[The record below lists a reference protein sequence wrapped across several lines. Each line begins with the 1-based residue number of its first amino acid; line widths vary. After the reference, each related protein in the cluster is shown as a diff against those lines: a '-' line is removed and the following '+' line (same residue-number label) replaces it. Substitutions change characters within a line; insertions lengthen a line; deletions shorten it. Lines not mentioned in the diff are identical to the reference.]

1 MTYSLRWRLFPGLL
15 LCAGLVLP
23 AASAGPQ
30 KEQQPKLLLEEA
42 GKKELVDGDLK
53 GAIEIYQ
60 KILALEDVPRASVAR
75 ALLHLGQ
82 CYEKLGSTEAR
93 KAYERLVREF
103 ADQSEETTAARARL
117 AALGGQDTAMRVRQV
132 WAGPQ
137 DDLLG
142 APTRDGRYLTC
153 QDWPS
158 ENVAVRDLA
167 TGQKRMLTSKAKG
180 SLEFA
185 MLSVPS
191 PDGKQVA
198 YSWYNADG
206 FYDLRVVGMDGSN
219 LRVLYASREL
229 TYVYPSDWSLDGR
242 HVLAVFDRRDKPSQI
257 VLVSVPDGSVRV
269 LKSFDKT
276 SPGRARFSPD
286 GRYIAYHFNQQPGST
301 AQDISVFAVD
311 GGRETA
317 VVRHPANDVL
327 FDWTPDGKRLLFGS
341 DRSGTMG
348 VWWIQIADGQPMGT
362 PDLVKPDL
370 GQDVRPLGFT
380 RGGSFYYEV
389 RTGLSDVY
397 IAEVNFASGRVLAP
411 PILATERFAGSNSR
425 PDWSRDGLKLAYLSH
440 RGPGVWGAR
449 AICVRDTATGEVREI
464 SSKLERVI
472 SIRWFPDGQSLLAAA
487 QGPSGDYGPFRID
500 VQNGEFERVDLT
512 RPAPMGIMG
521 AAWSADGKTFY
532 YVRWGPAAKASS
544 VVARDLATGQ
554 ERQLHSVIEP
564 SVYQSGVSISPDG
577 QRLAVVVRDKEGG
590 PVRHVTVVPTAGG
603 EARDVLG
610 STELLWPVS
619 IAWAPDG
626 QSVLFVKQPEA
637 RNSKTELWL
646 VPVHGGEPRKLDLSA
661 PNMRELSVHP
671 DGRRIAFTAGG
682 DRSEVWVME
691 NFLLRAK

>member
-1 MTYSLRWRLFPGLL
+1 MTHSLRWRLFPGLL

-30 KEQQPKLLLEEA
+30 REQQPKLLLEEA

-185 MLSVPS
+185 MLSQPS
-191 PDGKQVA
+191 PDGKEVA
-198 YSWYNADG
+198 YSWYNAED
-206 FYDLRVVGMDGSN
+206 FYDLRIVGIGGSN
-219 LRVLYASREL
+219 PRVLLTGREL
-229 TYVYPSDWSLDGR
+229 KEVDPYDWSPDGKN
-242 HVLAVFDRRDKPSQI
+242 VLAVFIRRDTTCQLA
-257 VLVSVPDGSVRV
+257 LVSALDGSVRI
-269 LKSFDKT
+269 LKTFDRGW
-276 SPGRARFSPD
+276 PGRARFSPD
-286 GRYIAYHFNQQPGST
+286 GRYVAYHLAQQPGST
-301 AQDISVFAVD
+301 ARDVGVFAVD
-311 GGRETA
+311 GSRETV
-317 VVRHPANDVL
+317 VVRHPADDVL
-327 FDWTPDGKRLLFGS
+327 FDWTPDGKGLLFGS

-348 VWWIQIADGQPMGT
+348 AWWIQVADGQPVGT
-362 PDLVKPDL
+362 PELVKPDL

-380 RGGSFYYEV
+380 RDGSYYYEV
-389 RTGLSDVY
+389 RTGMSDVY
-397 IAEVNFASGRVLAP
+397 IAEVDFASGRVLAP
-411 PILATERFAGSNSR
+411 PIPATERFAGSNNG
-425 PDWSRDGLKLAYLSH
+425 PDWSRDGRQLAYLSH

-449 AICVRDTATGEVREI
+449 VMCVRDAATGEVREV
-464 SSKLERVI
+464 SSKLKSVI
-472 SIRWFPDGQSLLAAA
+472 GIRWFPDGRFLLAA
-487 QGPSGDYGPFRID
+487 GLSPSGERGAFRVD
-500 VQNGEFERVDLT
+500 VQTGEFDRVDLST
-512 RPAPMGIMG
+512 PAPIAMR
-521 AAWSADGKTFY
+521 AVWSADGKTMFY
-532 YVRWGPAAKASS
+532 GRWGPAAGASTI
-544 VVARDLATGQ
+544 VARDLATGR
-554 ERQLHSVIEP
+554 EEQLHSVTEP
-564 SVYQSGVSISPDG
+564 SVYQSPLSISPDG
-577 QRLAVVVRDKEGG
+577 QRLAVVVRDKGG
-590 PVRHVTVVPTAGG
+590 AARHLTVVPAAGG
-603 EARDVLG
+603 EARDVLR
-610 STELLWPVS
+610 STELSWPVS
-619 IAWAPDG
+619 IAWTPDG
-626 QSVLFVKQPEA
+626 QGVLFVKQPGT

-646 VPVHGGEPRKLDLSA
+646 VPVNGGEPRKLDLSA

-671 DGRRIAFTAGG
+671 NGRRIAFTSGG

-691 NFLLRAK
+691 NFLLPGK

>member
-1 MTYSLRWRLFPGLL
+1 MKHSLRWRLFPGLL

-23 AASAGPQ
+23 AASANVQ

-42 GKKELVDGDLK
+42 TKKELVDGDLK

-60 KILALEDVPRASVAR
+60 KILSLEGVPRTSVAR

-117 AALGGQDTAMRVRQV
+117 AALGGQDTAMRVRQA
-132 WAGPQ
+132 WAGPL

-167 TGQKRMLTSKAKG
+167 TGQKRLLTSKAKG

-219 LRVLYASREL
+219 LRVLYASRDL
-229 TYVYPSDWSLDGR
+229 AYAYPSDWSPDGR
-242 HVLAVFDRRDKPSQI
+242 HVLAVFDRRDKTNQTA
-257 VLVSVPDGSVRV
+257 LVSVSDGSVRV
-269 LKSFDKT
+269 LKSFNQV
-276 SPGRARFSPD
+276 SSGRPRFSPD
-286 GRYIAYHFNQQPGST
+286 GRYVAYDLPQQPGST
-301 AQDISVFAVD
+301 ARDIGLFAVD
-311 GGRETA
+311 GSRDTV

-327 FDWTPDGKRLLFGS
+327 FDWTPDGKRLLFAS

-348 VWWIQIADGQPMGT
+348 AWWIQVADGQPVGT
-362 PDLVKPDL
+362 PELVKPDL

-380 RGGSFYYEV
+380 RDGSYYYEV
-389 RTGLSDVY
+389 RTRMSDVY
-397 IAEVNFASGRVLAP
+397 IAEVDFASGRVLAP
-411 PILATERFAGSNSR
+411 PILATERFAGSNNG
-425 PDWSRDGLKLAYLSH
+425 PDWSRDGRQLAYLSH

-449 AICVRDTATGEVREI
+449 VMCVRDAATGEVREV
-464 SSKLERVI
+464 SSKLKSVI
-472 SIRWFPDGQSLLAAA
+472 GIRWFPDGRFLLAA
-487 QGPSGDYGPFRID
+487 GLSPSGERGTFRVD
-500 VQNGEFERVDLT
+500 VQTGEFDRVDLST
-512 RPAPMGIMG
+512 PAPIAMR
-521 AAWSADGKTFY
+521 AVWSADGKTMFY
-532 YVRWGPAAKASS
+532 GRWGPAAGASTI
-544 VVARDLATGQ
+544 VARDLATGR
-554 ERQLHSVIEP
+554 EEQLHSVTEP
-564 SVYQSGVSISPDG
+564 SVYQSPLSISPDG
-577 QRLAVVVRDKEGG
+577 QRLAVVVRDREGG
-590 PVRHVTVVPTAGG
+590 AARHLTVVPAAGG
-603 EARDVLG
+603 EARDVLR
-610 STELLWPVS
+610 STELSWPVS
-619 IAWAPDG
+619 IAWTPDG
-626 QSVLFVKQPEA
+626 QGVLFVKQPEA
-637 RNSKTELWL
+637 QNAKTELWL
-646 VPVHGGEPRKLDLSA
+646 APVQGGEPRKLDFSA

-671 DGRRIAFTAGG
+671 DGRRIAFTSGG

-691 NFLLRAK
+691 NFLPHAK